1 MSKGIV
7 LLAQNSADDYIEQA
21 AVLAAS
27 IKYNDGTPVTL
38 ITNDHVSN
46 NYKKYFDNI
55 LPISWGDMAELSN
68 WKIEN
73 RWKVFHQS
81 PYKETIVMDTDML
94 VLRSLDNL
102 WEFYKNYDLF
112 FTTSPVTY
120 RNEIIT
126 SNYYREMFVENSL
139 PNIYS
144 ALYYFKKTE
153 FTHNFFA
160 YLELVLK
167 NFDKFQEDLCP
178 YKKQQHISLDVAIA
192 MTIKLMNI
200 EHKVTNQKETI
211 STFVHMKSHV
221 QNWKMS
227 REKWQNVVSS
237 SLTHDLDLYVGNYRQ
252 TGIFHYTEKDFI
264 TNMHILQKLEKFS

>member
-38 ITNDHVSN
+38 ITNDNVSK

-55 LPISWGDMAELSN
+55 LPISWGDMAELSD

-120 RNEIIT
+120 RNETIT
-126 SNYYREMFVENSL
+126 SNYYREIFVENSL

-178 YKKQQHISLDVAIA
+178 YKQQQHISLDVAIA
-192 MTIKLMNI
+192 MTIKLMGI
-200 EHKVTNQKETI
+200 EDKVTNQKEKI

-221 QNWKMS
+221 QNWKTP
-227 REKWQNVVSS
+227 REKWQNVISS
-237 SLTHDLDLYVGNYRQ
+237 TLTNNLDLYVGNYRQ

-264 TNMHILQKLEKFS
+264 DNMHIIQKMEKFS

>member
-27 IKYNDGTPVTL
+27 IKYKDGTPVTL
-38 ITNDHVSN
+38 ITNDDVSN

-55 LPISWGDMAELSN
+55 LPIAWGDMAELSD
-68 WKIEN
+68 WKVEN

-102 WEFYKNYDLF
+102 WEFYKNYELY

-120 RNEIIT
+120 RNETIT
-126 SNYYREMFVENSL
+126 SNYYREIFVENSL

-160 YLELVLK
+160 YLEIVLK
-167 NFDKFQEDLCP
+167 NFDKFQEDICP
-178 YKKQQHISLDVAIA
+178 YKQQQHVSLDVAIA
-192 MTIKLMNI
+192 MTIKLMGI
-200 EHKVTNQKETI
+200 EDKVTNQKENI
-211 STFVHMKSHV
+211 STFVHMKSHI
-221 QNWKMS
+221 QNWKTP

-237 SLTHDLDLYVGNYRQ
+237 TLTNDLDLYVGHYRQ
-252 TGIFHYTEKDFI
+252 AGIFHYTEKDFI
-264 TNMHILQKLEKFS
+264 DNMYILQKMEKFS